1 MKYPSHN
8 RRWLP
13 WGILHYVSLW
23 GYPYCGPLNKTSV
36 DFQARLH
43 ACIKG
48 IEVPRMFCVFFFSVR
63 GTCLSFGL
71 PSDWFASELSHHET
85 CVFFVFL
92 ILCQCRW
99 VSVYG
104 HWIIWN
110 HLDPCVMEF
119 TPKLATRVC
128 NRPAVTRRHRKIFP
142 LPSIPHSERHWD
154 PMGSSSTDIWV
165 WKPWYAMI
173 HGWTNP

>member
-1 MKYPSHN
+1 MKYPPHN

-23 GYPYCGPLNKTSV
+23 GYPYCGPLNKTCV

-48 IEVPRMFCVFFFSVR
+48 IEVPRMFCFFFFSVR

-71 PSDWFASELSHHET
+71 PSDWFASELSHNDFCFPH
-85 CVFFVFL
+85 V
-92 ILCQCRW
+92 
-99 VSVYG
+99 VSMSLSQRLRT
-104 HWIIWN
+104 
-110 HLDPCVMEF
+110 LDHMES
-119 TPKLATRVC
+119 LGSVCHGVHSQTRDASGD

-142 LPSIPHSERHWD
+142 LPLIPHSERHWD